1 MKSREQGGFVS
12 TKELSKKAAS
22 YLRRL
27 CVDIPNR
34 QVGSAGNRQ
43 ATDYFGGLMASMGYE
58 IEYPQ
63 FDCIDWRDD
72 GAQLSVEGQSFEAHV
87 SPYSLGCLV
96 SAPLVVVSSVDELE
110 AAEIAGRIVLLRG
123 EIAKE
128 QLMPKLFPFY
138 NPAEHKYIIQ
148 LLEVK
153 SPAAI
158 IASTKEDPLVAG
170 GVSPFPL
177 IEDGDFHIPSV
188 YTTAQEGDRLRNCA
202 GKTASLDV
210 SSSRIPS
217 SGCNVV
223 ARTSWLGERRIV
235 FTAHIDSKVNTP
247 GALDN
252 ASGVAILLLT
262 AELLGDWRGRDS
274 LEFVA
279 INGEDYYSAPGE
291 VLYLEQNRASLDEI
305 LLNINMDGVGFRKRK
320 TEYSFYECPSEIE
333 EQVRKTFSAHK
344 ELAEGG
350 VWYSGDH
357 MIFAL
362 NYVPAL
368 ALTSAQ
374 GMKGLAQVS
383 HTPKDVPELVDTAK
397 LVKVAYALRHL
408 VIDLDLSRDDSA

>member
-1 MKSREQGGFVS
+1 VAG
-12 TKELSKKAAS
+12 KELSKKAAG

-27 CVDIPNR
+27 CVDIPTR

-43 ATDYFGGLMASMGYE
+43 ATDYFGGLMSMMGYE
-58 IEYPQ
+58 VEYPQ
-63 FDCIDWRDD
+63 FDCIDWSED
-72 GAQLSVEGQSFEAHV
+72 GAQLNVGGESFQAYV
-87 SPYSLGCLV
+87 SPYSVGCLL
-96 SAPLVVVSSVDELE
+96 SAPLEVVSSADELE

-123 EIAKE
+123 DIAKE
-128 QLMPKLFPFY
+128 QLMPKSFPFY

-158 IASTKEDPLVAG
+158 IASTTEDPLVAG

-188 YTTAQEGDRLRNCA
+188 YMTAQEGDRLRKYT
-202 GKTASLDV
+202 GQTVSLDV
-210 SSSRIPS
+210 NSTRLPS
-217 SGCNVV
+217 SGCNVL
-223 ARTSWLGERRIV
+223 ARTSWSGERRIV
-235 FTAHIDSKVNTP
+235 FTAHIDSKSNTP

-262 AELLGDWRGRDS
+262 AELLSDWRGRDA

-291 VLYLEQNRASLDEI
+291 VLYLEQNQGLLDEI
-305 LLNINMDGVGFRKRK
+305 LLNINIDGVGFRKGK
-320 TEYSFYECPSEIE
+320 TAYSFYECPSEINA
-333 EQVRKTFSAHK
+333 QVRKTFSAHR
-344 ELAEGG
+344 ELLEGS

-362 NYVPAL
+362 NNVPAL
-368 ALTSAQ
+368 ALTSEQ

-383 HTPKDVPELVDTAK
+383 HTPQDKPALVDTAK
-397 LVKVAYALRHL
+397 LVKTAYALRHL
-408 VIDLDLSRDDSA
+408 VIEFDLSRDSSV

>member
-1 MKSREQGGFVS
+1 MNEVEQGGFVS
-12 TKELSKKAAS
+12 TKELSKKAAG

-27 CVDIPNR
+27 CLDIPTR

-58 IEYPQ
+58 VEYPQ
-63 FDCIDWRDD
+63 FDCIDWRED
-72 GAQLSVEGQSFEAHV
+72 GARLSVEGESFEAYV
-87 SPYSLGCLV
+87 SPYSLGCLL

-110 AAEIAGRIVLLRG
+110 AAEIAGQIVLLCG

-128 QLMPKLFPFY
+128 QLMPKFFPFY
-138 NPAEHKYIIQ
+138 SSAEHKYVIQ

-158 IASTKEDPLVAG
+158 IASTTEDPLVAG

-188 YTTAQEGDRLRNCA
+188 YMTAQEGGRLRNHA
-202 GKTASLDV
+202 GKTVSLDV

-223 ARTSWLGERRIV
+223 ARTSWSGERRIV

-262 AELLGDWRGRDS
+262 AELLDEWRGRDA

-305 LLNINMDGVGFRKRK
+305 LLNINMDGVGFRKGK
-320 TEYSFYECPSEIE
+320 TEYSFYECSAGIE

-344 ELAEGG
+344 ELVEGG

-357 MIFAL
+357 MVFAL
-362 NYVPAL
+362 NNVPAL

-374 GMKGLAQVS
+374 AMKGLAKVS
-383 HTPKDVPELVDTAK
+383 HTPKDKPELVETAK

-408 VIDLDLSRDDSA
+408 VIDFDLYRDNSA